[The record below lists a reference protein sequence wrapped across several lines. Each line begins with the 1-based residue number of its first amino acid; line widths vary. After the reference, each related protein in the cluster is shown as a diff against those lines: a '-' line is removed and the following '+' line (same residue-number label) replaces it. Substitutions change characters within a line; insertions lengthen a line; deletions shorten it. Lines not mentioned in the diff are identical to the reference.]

1 MNSWRQSRRCGR
13 APAARTE
20 GLVLLSDAPL
30 LGAMQWRPPRSPSR
44 RGPGQT
50 SAPSPDCSLAAR
62 LHVTKQ
68 NPPSLG
74 LGSAPLCPRPDPPT
88 PPPRK
93 GPPPRCL
100 RRVPPRGGGRRS
112 PQAPQPPGAAASP
125 NPGPGL
131 LVQHQ
136 LRLLRRRRHL
146 SLCGKMRPFGW
157 LGPSL
162 GRRSPARAP
171 EAASPNF
178 FRHPQARCRHSP
190 EAQTHSGP
198 GESDQI
204 TPETH
209 SLVPCASNRGDVGS
223 ARRPRVTRRS
233 VRYSAPRPP
242 SAPRF
247 SPPAPVPTAQARGFP
262 ASPELRAAGVASEEP
277 SGSFEPAWGA
287 GGGGACGAN

>member
-1 MNSWRQSRRCGR
+1 M
-13 APAARTE
+13 
-20 GLVLLSDAPL
+20 
-30 LGAMQWRPPRSPSR
+30 PS
-44 RGPGQT
+44 
-50 SAPSPDCSLAAR
+50 
-62 LHVTKQ
+62 
-68 NPPSLG
+68 
-74 LGSAPLCPRPDPPT
+74 SAPLCPLPDPPT

-93 GPPPRCL
+93 GPPPACL

-162 GRRSPARAP
+162 GRSSPARAP
-171 EAASPNF
+171 KAASPNF
-178 FRHPQARCRHSP
+178 FRHPPARCRHSP

-233 VRYSAPRPP
+233 VRLLGSKAPLR
-242 SAPRF
+242 
-247 SPPAPVPTAQARGFP
+247 SPLFASGPGSHGAGARLSRLSRAAARGGGQRG
-262 ASPELRAAGVASEEP
+262 ALGQLRAGSGGRAAGPIRDAGPQPQCTSVVGCQKPNKVTSP
-277 SGSFEPAWGA
+277 SADLITLKEVPAPK
-287 GGGGACGAN
+287 

>member
-1 MNSWRQSRRCGR
+1 MSATGSSDD
-13 APAARTE
+13 AAT
-20 GLVLLSDAPL
+20 
-30 LGAMQWRPPRSPSR
+30 
-44 RGPGQT
+44 
-50 SAPSPDCSLAAR
+50 
-62 LHVTKQ
+62 
-68 NPPSLG
+68 
-74 LGSAPLCPRPDPPT
+74 DPPPHT
-88 PPPRK
+88 HSPR
-93 GPPPRCL
+93 PPRCL

-112 PQAPQPPGAAASP
+112 PQAPPPPAAAASP

-162 GRRSPARAP
+162 GRSSPARAP

-178 FRHPQARCRHSP
+178 FRHPQARRRHSP
-190 EAQTHSGP
+190 EAQTRSGP
-198 GESDQI
+198 GEPDPI

-233 VRYSAPRPP
+233 VRSSAARPP

-247 SPPAPVPTAQARGFP
+247 SPPAPLPTAQARGFP
-262 ASPELRAAGVASEEP
+262 ASAGPRAAGAASEEP
-277 SGSFEPAWGA
+277 SGSRAP
-287 GGGGACGAN
+287 GGAVRAAGPVRAVGPRPQRTTVVGRQDPSKVTSPSADLIALKEVPAPK